1 MEMEQNQ
8 PVKYL
13 KNNNITSRTKS
24 ENKLITNEIARK
36 TSDFHKKITG
46 YHISPLK
53 GLNQLSNFL
62 GLGGIWVKDESERL
76 NLNSFKIL
84 GGSYAIYKQIKEVLG
99 VNDRELSFS
108 EITSEENREK
118 LKELIFAT
126 ATDGNHGRGVAWTA
140 SKLGIKSV
148 IYVHSNTA
156 KARIKTIESY
166 GAIVKIINGSYDEAV
181 EQVTVDAKKNNWQII
196 ADTAW
201 EGYEKIPTWIMQ
213 GYSTMYLE
221 VQEQLAAIGIVKPTH
236 IFVQAGV
243 GSLAASVVNYYK
255 NLFNEDSP
263 TTIIVE
269 PENANCIFQSA
280 IQNQDKP
287 VNVEIVKQTIMAGLE
302 CGNPN
307 PIAWDILKDQADY
320 FFSCPDY
327 VAAKGMR
334 VYGMPLKGDP
344 FIVSGESGA
353 VTLGALMFVMQQKC
367 LENLKHELKLDAD
380 SQVLLINSEGNTD
393 PINYKQVVWDGLEPV
408 PLKYRTEV

>member
-1 MEMEQNQ
+1 MEKHQ

-13 KNNNITSRTKS
+13 KNKNISCKAKS
-24 ENKLITNEIARK
+24 ENSLITNEVARK
-36 TSDFHKKITG
+36 AFNFYQKISG
-46 YHISPLK
+46 YRISPLK
-53 GLNQLSNFL
+53 GLNHLSKFL

-84 GGSYAIYKQIKEVLG
+84 GGSYAIYKHIKEVLNVKG
-99 VNDRELSFS
+99 RELSFA

-118 LKELIFAT
+118 LKDLVIAT

-140 SKLGIKSV
+140 NKLGLRSM
-148 IYVHSNTA
+148 IYVHKNTA
-156 KARIKTIESY
+156 KARIKTIQNY
-166 GAIVKIINGSYDEAV
+166 GATVKIINGTYDEAV

-221 VQEQLAAIGIVKPTH
+221 TQEQLAALGIVKPTL

-255 NLFNEDSP
+255 NLFHEDSP

-269 PENANCIFQSA
+269 PDNANCIFQSA
-280 IQNQDKP
+280 IKNDEKP
-287 VNVEIVKQTIMAGLE
+287 VNVEIVKNTIMPGLE

-307 PIAWDILKDQADY
+307 PIAWDILRTQADY
-320 FFSCPDY
+320 FLSCPDY

-334 VYGMPLKGDP
+334 VYAMPLQGDP
-344 FIVSGESGA
+344 MIVSGESGA
-353 VTLGALMFVMQQKC
+353 VTLGALMFIMKQKS
-367 LENLKHELKLDAD
+367 LENLKDELKLDAD
-380 SQVLLINSEGNTD
+380 SQVLLINTEGNTD
-393 PINYKQVVWDGLEPV
+393 PINFKQVVWDGLEPV
-408 PLKYRTEV
+408 PPKYRTKI

>member
-1 MEMEQNQ
+1 MENNQ

-13 KNNNITSRTKS
+13 KNKNIGNHSVNEKR
-24 ENKLITNEIARK
+24 LITNEIAK
-36 TSDFHKKITG
+36 KAFNFHKKIPG
-46 YHISPLK
+46 YRISPLK
-53 GLNQLSNFL
+53 GLNHLSNFL

-99 VNDRELSFS
+99 VHNRELSFT

-118 LKELIFAT
+118 LKDLVFAT

-140 SKLGIKSV
+140 NKLGIKSV
-148 IYVHSNTA
+148 IYVHNNTA
-156 KARIKTIESY
+156 KARIKTIQSY
-166 GAIVKIINGSYDEAV
+166 GATVKIINGTYDEAV
-181 EQVTVDAKKNNWQII
+181 EQVTLDAKKHNWQII

-221 VQEQLAAIGIVKPTH
+221 IQEQLAALGIIKPSH

-255 NLFNEDSP
+255 NLFNEDAP

-269 PENANCIFQSA
+269 PDNANCIYQSA
-280 IQNQDKP
+280 IQNTEKP
-287 VNVEIVKQTIMAGLE
+287 FNVEIVKKTIMAGLE

-307 PIAWDILKDQADY
+307 PIAWDILRTQADY

-334 VYGMPLKGDP
+334 VYGVPLKGDP

-353 VTLGALMFVMQQKC
+353 VTLGALMFVMKQKS
-367 LENLKHELKLDAD
+367 LENLKNELKLDAD

-393 PINYKQVVWDGLEPV
+393 PVNFRQVVWDGLEPV
-408 PLKYRTEV
+408 PSTFRVQL

>member
-1 MEMEQNQ
+1 MEKHQ

-13 KNNNITSRTKS
+13 KNKNISCKAKS
-24 ENKLITNEIARK
+24 ENSLITNEVARK
-36 TSDFHKKITG
+36 AFNFYQKISG
-46 YHISPLK
+46 YRISPLK
-53 GLNQLSNFL
+53 GLNHLSKFL

-84 GGSYAIYKQIKEVLG
+84 GGSYAIYKHIKEVLNVKG
-99 VNDRELSFS
+99 RELSFA

-118 LKELIFAT
+118 LKDLVIAT

-140 SKLGIKSV
+140 NKLGLRSM
-148 IYVHSNTA
+148 IYVHKNTA
-156 KARIKTIESY
+156 KARIKTIQNY
-166 GAIVKIINGSYDEAV
+166 GATVKIINGTYDEAV

-221 VQEQLAAIGIVKPTH
+221 TQEQLAALGIVKPTH

-255 NLFNEDSP
+255 NLFHEDSP

-269 PENANCIFQSA
+269 PDNANCIFQSA
-280 IQNQDKP
+280 IKNDEKP
-287 VNVEIVKQTIMAGLE
+287 VNVEIVKNTIMPGLE

-307 PIAWDILKDQADY
+307 PIAWDILRTQADY
-320 FFSCPDY
+320 FLSCPDY

-334 VYGMPLKGDP
+334 VYAMPLQGDP
-344 FIVSGESGA
+344 MIVSGESGA
-353 VTLGALMFVMQQKC
+353 VTLGALMFIMKQKS
-367 LENLKHELKLDAD
+367 LENLKDELKLDAD
-380 SQVLLINSEGNTD
+380 SQVLLINTEGNTD
-393 PINYKQVVWDGLEPV
+393 PINFKQVVWDGLEPV
-408 PLKYRTEV
+408 PPKYRTKI

>member
-1 MEMEQNQ
+1 MEKHQ

-13 KNNNITSRTKS
+13 KNKNISCKAKS
-24 ENKLITNEIARK
+24 ENSLITNEVARK
-36 TSDFHKKITG
+36 AFNFHQKISG
-46 YHISPLK
+46 YRISPLK
-53 GLNQLSNFL
+53 GLNHLSKFL

-84 GGSYAIYKQIKEVLG
+84 GGSYAIYKHIKEVLNVKG
-99 VNDRELSFS
+99 RELSFA

-118 LKELIFAT
+118 LKDLVIAT

-140 SKLGIKSV
+140 NKLGLRSM
-148 IYVHSNTA
+148 IYVHKNTA
-156 KARIKTIESY
+156 KARIKTIQNY
-166 GAIVKIINGSYDEAV
+166 GATVKIINGTYDEAV

-221 VQEQLAAIGIVKPTH
+221 TQEQLAALGIVKPTH

-255 NLFNEDSP
+255 NLFHEDSP

-269 PENANCIFQSA
+269 PDNANCIFQSA
-280 IQNQDKP
+280 IKNEEKP
-287 VNVEIVKQTIMAGLE
+287 FNVEIVKNTIMAGLE

-307 PIAWDILKDQADY
+307 PIAWDILRTQADY

-334 VYGMPLKGDP
+334 VYAMPLQGDP
-344 FIVSGESGA
+344 MIVSGESGA
-353 VTLGALMFVMQQKC
+353 VTLGALMFIMKQKS
-367 LENLKHELKLDAD
+367 LENLKKELKLDAD
-380 SQVLLINSEGNTD
+380 SQVLLINTEGNTD
-393 PINYKQVVWDGLEPV
+393 PINFKQVVWDGLEPV
-408 PLKYRTEV
+408 PPKYRTKI

>member
-1 MEMEQNQ
+1 MEKHQ

-13 KNNNITSRTKS
+13 KNNNISCKAKS
-24 ENKLITNEIARK
+24 ENSLITNEVARK
-36 TSDFHKKITG
+36 AFNFHQKISG
-46 YHISPLK
+46 YRISPLK
-53 GLNQLSNFL
+53 GLNHLSKFL

-84 GGSYAIYKQIKEVLG
+84 GGSYAIYKQIKEVLNVKG
-99 VNDRELSFS
+99 RELSFA

-118 LKELIFAT
+118 LKGLVIAT

-140 SKLGIKSV
+140 NKLGLRSM
-148 IYVHSNTA
+148 IYVHKNTA
-156 KARIKTIESY
+156 KARIKTIQSY
-166 GAIVKIINGSYDEAV
+166 GATVKIINGTYDEAV

-221 VQEQLAAIGIVKPTH
+221 TQEQLAALGIVKPTH

-255 NLFNEDSP
+255 NLFHEDSP

-269 PENANCIFQSA
+269 PNNANCIFQSA
-280 IQNQDKP
+280 IKNEAEP
-287 VNVEIVKQTIMAGLE
+287 FNVEIVKKTIMAGLE

-307 PIAWDILKDQADY
+307 PIAWDILRTQADY

-334 VYGMPLKGDP
+334 VYAMPLQGDP
-344 FIVSGESGA
+344 MIVSGESGA
-353 VTLGALMFVMQQKC
+353 VTLGALMFLMKQKS
-367 LENLKHELKLDAD
+367 LENLKNELNLDAD
-380 SQVLLINSEGNTD
+380 SQVLLINTEGNTD
-393 PINYKQVVWDGLEPV
+393 PNNFKQVVWDGLEPV
-408 PLKYRTEV
+408 PSKYRMKI

>member
-1 MEMEQNQ
+1 MEKHQ

-13 KNNNITSRTKS
+13 KNKNISCKAKS
-24 ENKLITNEIARK
+24 ENSLITNEVARK
-36 TSDFHKKITG
+36 AFNFYQKISG
-46 YHISPLK
+46 YRISPLK
-53 GLNQLSNFL
+53 GLNHLSKFL

-84 GGSYAIYKQIKEVLG
+84 GGSYAIYKHIKEVLNVKG
-99 VNDRELSFS
+99 RELSFA

-118 LKELIFAT
+118 LKDLVIAT

-140 SKLGIKSV
+140 NKLGLRSM
-148 IYVHSNTA
+148 IYVHKNTA
-156 KARIKTIESY
+156 KARIKTIQNY
-166 GAIVKIINGSYDEAV
+166 GATVKIINGTYDEAV

-221 VQEQLAAIGIVKPTH
+221 TQEQLAALGIVKPTH

-255 NLFNEDSP
+255 NLFHEDSP

-269 PENANCIFQSA
+269 PDNANCIFQSA
-280 IQNQDKP
+280 IKNDEKP
-287 VNVEIVKQTIMAGLE
+287 VNVEIVKNTIMAGLE

-307 PIAWDILKDQADY
+307 PIAWDILRTQADY
-320 FFSCPDY
+320 FLSCPDY

-334 VYGMPLKGDP
+334 VYAMPLQGDP
-344 FIVSGESGA
+344 MIVSGESGA
-353 VTLGALMFVMQQKC
+353 VTLGALMFIMKQKS
-367 LENLKHELKLDAD
+367 LENLKDELKLDAD
-380 SQVLLINSEGNTD
+380 SQVLLINTEGNTD
-393 PINYKQVVWDGLEPV
+393 PINFKQVVWDGLEPV
-408 PLKYRTEV
+408 PPKYRTKI